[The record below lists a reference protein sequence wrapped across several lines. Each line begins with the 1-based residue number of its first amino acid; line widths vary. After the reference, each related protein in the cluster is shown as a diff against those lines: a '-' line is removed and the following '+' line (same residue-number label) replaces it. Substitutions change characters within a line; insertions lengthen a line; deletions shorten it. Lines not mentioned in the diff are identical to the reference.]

1 MGAGEL
7 SRGGEKGGQYP
18 YSLHA
23 SRCGCLVRKGGGGGV
38 MWGEGGGNTRGGWWG
53 GGGGGG
59 GGACV

>member
-23 SRCGCLVRKGGGGGV
+23 SRCGCLVRLSREAGGGGV
-38 MWGEGGGNTRGGWWG
+38 CDVM
-53 GGGGGG
+53 
-59 GGACV
+59 